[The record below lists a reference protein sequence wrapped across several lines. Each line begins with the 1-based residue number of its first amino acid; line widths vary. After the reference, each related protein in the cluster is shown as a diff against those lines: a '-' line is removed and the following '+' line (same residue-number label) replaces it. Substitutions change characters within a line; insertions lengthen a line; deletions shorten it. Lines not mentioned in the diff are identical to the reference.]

1 MNAAE
6 LSRRTAALA
15 LAATV
20 LAASGWLGPWAV
32 AAGLPGIVPWL
43 ALLAPLLLGLRGVL
57 RGTLHTGRWLSLLL
71 PFYGAGVL
79 VGAVGNAGARGW
91 LTATAFCLAL
101 AFAAVLSWVRRA
113 ARPMPPPPPT

>member
-6 LSRRTAALA
+6 LPRRTAAAA
-15 LAATV
+15 LAATALV
-20 LAASGWLGPWAV
+20 ASGWLGPWALAV
-32 AAGLPGIVPWL
+32 GLPGIVLWL
-43 ALLAPLLLGLRGVL
+43 ALLSPLLLGLRGVL
-57 RGTLHTGRWLSLLL
+57 HGKLHTGRWLSLLL

-79 VGAVGNAGARGW
+79 VAAAGDAGGRGW

-113 ARPMPPPPPT
+113 ARSIPPPPPT